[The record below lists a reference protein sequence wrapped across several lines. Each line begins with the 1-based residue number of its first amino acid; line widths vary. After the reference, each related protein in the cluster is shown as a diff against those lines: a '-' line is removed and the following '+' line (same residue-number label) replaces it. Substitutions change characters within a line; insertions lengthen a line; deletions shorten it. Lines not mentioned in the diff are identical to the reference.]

1 MTNSFE
7 GITMRKAFMTALM
20 LTTSLATP
28 AILGGENKAHAQ
40 QDVYQGVISSIVV
53 EGNQRVESR
62 TVQSYLL
69 VQPGDPLDPDRIDL
83 SLKTLFATGLFA
95 DVAFDVRGNT
105 LVVRVVEN
113 PVINRVLF
121 EGNSAID
128 DDKMR
133 EEIQAKPR
141 GIFTAARVQSDV
153 QRIIELY
160 RQSGRF
166 AAEVTPQYKP
176 LDQNRVD
183 LIFEVTEGP
192 VTGVRSINFIGNDAY
207 SDSRLRSEIVTR
219 QSRLWRFFS
228 SNDNYDPDRLEFDRE
243 LLRQFYQNNGYYDFR
258 TTSAVADL
266 TPDQE
271 DFYITFTVEEGEQY
285 EFGEVKVETELDKL
299 NEDLLVRAV
308 PIKSGNLYRGDLIE
322 SSIDALTFAAGVA
335 GYAFVDVRP
344 RLEPNPETNK
354 VDVTFALDEG
364 PRVYIERINIVGNT
378 TTLDRVVRREM
389 RISEGDAFNRVLL
402 DRSRNRIRALG
413 FFQDVEITEQPGTE
427 PDRSIVDV
435 KVSEQPTGEL
445 SFAAGFSSVDS
456 FLLDLSL
463 SQRNLRGRGQAVT
476 ARVSASRRQQ
486 VVDLRFTEPRFLD
499 RNIAAGIDVF
509 SSRTDFSDISGTKT
523 ETTGGGVRIGFPL
536 SDRTQLGLR
545 YQIRADNVN
554 INDIDVPL
562 DANGDLATEQIQLA
576 GLDTPNDATDDVFQT
591 QFLQDLTQAAS
602 VVDICDDNAP
612 ASAFTIP
619 QNGSSFISE
628 NFLVSNALCEAE
640 RSDLTSLLGYTFNWD
655 RRNDPIEPTRGFDFS
670 LNQDFAGVG
679 GDVQYIRTEASGAF
693 YRGLFK
699 GVRASARLSG
709 GYIRPFGDDDSV
721 RITNRFFRG
730 GSSFRGFD
738 IAGLGPREVL
748 LDLTPSLDVDGN
760 LILDADGEAVLV
772 ETGRLRRQRALGGNA
787 YYQGT
792 FEVTVPNYLPEEYGI
807 KSALFLDVGSLG
819 RLEAA
824 DINDPTVVT
833 LADGTIARFETR
845 DPLSLRASAGLSV
858 FWNSPFGPIRFDFAE
873 ILKAEEFDRT
883 ENFRFSTSTRF

>member
-1 MTNSFE
+1 MIELQE
-7 GITMRKAFMTALM
+7 GKTMRKALLTALM
-20 LTTSLATP
+20 LTSSLATP
-28 AILGGENKAHAQ
+28 LLPGFGSVAFAQ
-40 QDVYQGVISSIVV
+40 QDPFQGVISAIVV
-53 EGNQRVESR
+53 EGNQRVEAR

-69 VQPGDPLDPDRIDL
+69 VEPGDPFDPDRIDL

-141 GIFTAARVQSDV
+141 GIFTAARVQADV

-192 VTGVRSINFIGNDAY
+192 VTGVRSINFIGNEAY

-228 SNDNYDPDRLEFDRE
+228 SNDNYDPDRLEYDRE

-285 EFGEVKVETELDKL
+285 TFGEVKVETELDKL

-308 PIKSGNLYRGDLIE
+308 PIREGNLYRGDLIE
-322 SSIDALTFAAGVA
+322 DSIDALTYAAGVA

-344 RLEPNPETNK
+344 RLVPNPTTNK

-378 TTLDRVVRREM
+378 TTLDRVIRREM

-413 FFQDVEITEQPGTE
+413 FFKEVEITEQPGSD
-427 PDRSIVDV
+427 PDRTIVDV
-435 KVSEQPTGEL
+435 KVEEQPTGEL
-445 SFAAGFSSVDS
+445 SFAAGFSSVDA
-456 FLLDLSL
+456 FLIDLSV

-476 ARVSASRRQQ
+476 ARVSASQRQQ

-499 RNIAAGIDVF
+499 RNIAAGVDIF
-509 SSRTDFSDISGTKT
+509 SSRTDFTDIAGYETD
-523 ETTGGGVRIGFPL
+523 TTGGGVRIGFPL
-536 SDRTQLGLR
+536 TDRTQFGLR
-545 YQIRADNVN
+545 YQLRSDEVN
-554 INDIDVPL
+554 INDVAVPLAADGSLLTEQVLISDGGTPDDPDDDVFRTQYLSDLSQADRVADICDNDVPL
-562 DANGDLATEQIQLA
+562 DA
-576 GLDTPNDATDDVFQT
+576 
-591 QFLQDLTQAAS
+591 
-602 VVDICDDNAP
+602 
-612 ASAFTIP
+612 FTIP
-619 QNGSSFISE
+619 QSGTSFISN
-628 NFLVSNALCEAE
+628 NFLVSPTLCEAE
-640 RSDLTSLLGYTFNWD
+640 RSDLTSLIGYTFNWD
-655 RRNDPIEPTRGFDFS
+655 RRNDPIEPTRGFDLSF
-670 LNQDFAGVG
+670 NQDIAGLG
-679 GDVQYIRTEASGAF
+679 GDVQFVRTEATAAV
-693 YRGLFK
+693 YRGIFK

-709 GYIRPFGDDDSV
+709 GYVSPFGDDDGL
-721 RITNRFFRG
+721 RINNRFFRG
-730 GSSFRGFD
+730 GSTFRGFD
-738 IAGLGPREVL
+738 VAGLGPREIL
-748 LDLTPSLDVDGN
+748 IDLDENFEP
-760 LILDADGEAVLV
+760 
-772 ETGRLRRQRALGGNA
+772 TGRIRRQRALGGKA

-792 FEVTVPNYLPEEYGI
+792 FELTMPNFLPEEYGI
-807 KSALFLDVGSLG
+807 KSALFVDAGSVGE
-819 RLEAA
+819 LEDA
-824 DINDPTVVT
+824 DIDEPTLVQ
-833 LADGTIARFETR
+833 LSDGTQAIRAIK

-858 FWNSPFGPIRFDFAE
+858 FWRSPFGPIRFDFSQ
-873 ILKAEEFDRT
+873 ILRKEDYDRT
-883 ENFRFSTSTRF
+883 ESFRFSTSTNF